1 MLAIIPARKD
11 SKGLKNK
18 NVKKLINKPLIC
30 WTIEALLKSKK
41 ISSIIVSTDDERVI
55 KICKKYNIEV
65 PFKRPKYLAKDKTP
79 AIDVYKHTL
88 NKLNKI
94 NKTKIDEFLVALPTS
109 PLRTYKDI
117 NNAIDIFYTKKAES
131 VISCCKVSHPSAWAL
146 NIKKNM
152 QINYKK
158 LRDKNNANRQDIKEE
173 YMPNGAIY
181 ILKLKNLIKYNSYYT
196 SKSFC
201 YEMEKKYSIDI
212 DDIFDF
218 NLARLIL
225 NKNKKYFSIK

>member
-1 MLAIIPARKD
+1 
-11 SKGLKNK
+11 
-18 NVKKLINKPLIC
+18 
-30 WTIEALLKSKK
+30 
-41 ISSIIVSTDDERVI
+41 
-55 KICKKYNIEV
+55 
-65 PFKRPKYLAKDKTP
+65 
-79 AIDVYKHTL
+79 
-88 NKLNKI
+88 
-94 NKTKIDEFLVALPTS
+94 
-109 PLRTYKDI
+109 
-117 NNAIDIFYTKKAES
+117 
-131 VISCCKVSHPSAWAL
+131 
-146 NIKKNM
+146 M